1 MRWTSYPL
9 RHISSIPRSLTL
21 AFISDS
27 FLIINLIFDIYN
39 SSTIS
44 VPYYQAA
51 KKDMKPGLAKR
62 LYVLSAL
69 EIERH
74 RKITIDQATQ
84 NILRNTNGET
94 IAQVTAA
101 TLDTLMMT
109 SLDTQA
115 TQVRQVVPHDWLVR
129 NRWLLYLFDWQGLTE
144 AGTKKAAKVCL
155 SNSM

>member
-1 MRWTSYPL
+1 M
-9 RHISSIPRSLTL
+9 
-21 AFISDS
+21 
-27 FLIINLIFDIYN
+27 
-39 SSTIS
+39 
-44 VPYYQAA
+44 PYYQAA

-101 TLDTLMMT
+101 TLDTMMMT

-115 TQVRQVVPHDWLVR
+115 TQVRQVVPHD
-129 NRWLLYLFDWQGLTE
+129 
-144 AGTKKAAKVCL
+144 
-155 SNSM
+155 